1 MEVRRWNKVAKML
14 HFFKRYSLVIIS
26 AVGLLVALYSSGACY
41 LWFVHQRKCPES
53 LIKTD

>member
-1 MEVRRWNKVAKML
+1 MAKML

-41 LWFVHQRKCPES
+41 FFLIHQRKCPKS